1 MTFVKKGGAA
11 ANTLYNVSRRKSM
24 QTTAI
29 LSIKNVTKK
38 FRGLVAVN
46 DVSFDLNQG
55 EILGLVGPNGAG
67 KTTLINVIDGIYPPA
82 SGKVY
87 FDGQDITGLDPYKI
101 CERGIG
107 RTFQITRLF
116 VNMSILANVM
126 SGAVFGRKPS
136 SGFKEA
142 EERALKA
149 FEQVNLPPEKR
160 NLIAGTLNAVE
171 MKRVELA
178 RALST
183 EPRLILL
190 DEPATGLNPSEQ
202 LAMINLIKGLN
213 KSGLAFLVVDHNM
226 RFIMALVPKLIVLD
240 FGAKIAEGTP
250 QEVAEDKKVIEAYLG
265 EKYKL

>member
-1 MTFVKKGGAA
+1 M
-11 ANTLYNVSRRKSM
+11 
-24 QTTAI
+24 
-29 LSIKNVTKK
+29 
-38 FRGLVAVN
+38 AVN
-46 DVSFDLNQG
+46 DVSFDLHQG

-82 SGKVY
+82 SGRVY
-87 FDGQDITGLDPYKI
+87 FDGQDITALDPYKI
-101 CERGIG
+101 CEKGIG

-116 VNMSILANVM
+116 VNMSLLENVM
-126 SGAVFGRKPS
+126 SGAAFGRKPS
-136 SGFKEA
+136 WKEA

-149 FEQVNLPPEKR
+149 FERVNLSPEKK

-178 RALST
+178 RALAT

-202 LAMINLIKGLN
+202 LGMINLIKDLN
-213 KSGLAFLVVDHNM
+213 KSGLSFLVVDHNM
-226 RFIMALVPKLIVLD
+226 RFIMTLVQKLIVLH
-240 FGAKIAEGTP
+240 FGERIAEGTP
-250 QEVAEDKKVIEAYLG
+250 EEVAEDKKVIEAYLG